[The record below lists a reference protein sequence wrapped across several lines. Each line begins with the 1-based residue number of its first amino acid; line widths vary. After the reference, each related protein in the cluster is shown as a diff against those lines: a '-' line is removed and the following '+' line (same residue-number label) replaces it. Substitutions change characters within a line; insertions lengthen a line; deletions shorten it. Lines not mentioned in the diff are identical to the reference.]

1 MAEGLEPLA
10 SLLHDL
16 RSPLA
21 VVEVYSGVL
30 ERDDGQLSPEQRAEF
45 TRRIRTAAAEMRDA
59 LDRAQS

>member
-45 TRRIRTAAAEMRDA
+45 MRRIRTAAAEMRDA